1 MRTVSCKPNDGQLST
16 VKDDTA
22 LQEWTVDSVSCSSSR
37 TITTET
43 RGIAVVAVARKG
55 YPAPP

>member
-22 LQEWTVDSVSCSSSR
+22 LQEWTVDSVSCSSCVPS
-37 TITTET
+37 
-43 RGIAVVAVARKG
+43 
-55 YPAPP
+55 PPKHAG